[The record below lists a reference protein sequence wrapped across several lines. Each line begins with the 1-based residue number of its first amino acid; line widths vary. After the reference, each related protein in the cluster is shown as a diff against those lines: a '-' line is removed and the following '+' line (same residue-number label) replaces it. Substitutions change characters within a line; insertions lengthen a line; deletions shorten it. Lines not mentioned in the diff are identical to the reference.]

1 MEVNYIVVVSFDYC
15 NDSGV
20 VRDGKWTSSVL

>member
-1 MEVNYIVVVSFDYC
+1 MEINYIVVVSLYGC

-20 VRDGKWTSSVL
+20 VGHGERTSSTL